1 MIVTTSSL
9 SHSKAME
16 LVSKALGY
24 AEQQSWAVAAA
35 ICDPHG
41 SLLAMI
47 RHNDVL
53 IPTID
58 FAIDKAFTAATMRM
72 ATRDWHAI
80 VASSPCMSLGM
91 ANRPRLM
98 TVIGGVPI
106 ILDGQVIGGLG
117 VSGVEETQDEECA
130 LEALKNTGFE
140 VPISKT

>member
-1 MIVTTSSL
+1 MIVETSSL
-9 SHSKAME
+9 SHTKAME
-16 LVSKALGY
+16 LVSKALCY
-24 AEQQSWAVAAA
+24 AEQKNWAVAAA
-35 ICDPHG
+35 ICDPYG

-72 ATRDWHAI
+72 ATREWHDI
-80 VASSPCMSLGM
+80 VANSPSMSRGM
-91 ANRPRLM
+91 ANRERLM
-98 TVIGGVPI
+98 TIIGGVPI
-106 ILDGQVIGGLG
+106 ILDGQIIGGLG

-130 LEALKNTGFE
+130 LEALKNAGFG